1 MPLSSGRLS
10 LKHKTHGRTPAFAA
24 MIAAATLCASA
35 AGAAETAGVKTYRAT
50 IDNVKYVYATVPPV
64 AHLQPGDVLDTNTL
78 DAAGNALQKPGDT
91 FAMVKGDN
99 PLTGPF
105 YIEGAA
111 P

>member
-1 MPLSSGRLS
+1 M
-10 LKHKTHGRTPAFAA
+10 KYKTHGCILGFGSL
-24 MIAAATLCASA
+24 IAAATLYAAA
-35 AGAAETAGVKTYRAT
+35 AGAGETAGITAYRAT

-64 AHLQPGDVLDTNTL
+64 AHLRPGDVLDTNTL

-91 FAMVKGDN
+91 YALVKGDN

-111 P
+111 AGDTLAVK